1 MMPNGIDNVKN
12 RLIEGGF
19 TCVVHKGEEEYTST
33 ERGVTPLVLLL
44 ESGRDFSGSV
54 AADKTVGAGAAH
66 LYILLGT
73 RSLWAN
79 VISAP
84 ALSLLTSHGITVTY
98 GECVPNI
105 INRKG
110 DGICPIES
118 AVAPAK
124 TSPEAYTLI
133 KSTLAALKVAGK

>member
-1 MMPNGIDNVKN
+1 MPNGIDNVKN

-44 ESGRDFSGSV
+44 ESGKDFSGSV

-110 DGICPIES
+110 DGICPFEA
-118 AVAPAK
+118 AVLEITAPAQ
-124 TSPEAYTLI
+124 ARAAI
-133 KSTLAALKVAGK
+133 LAKMKEMGIQ